1 MDHQYLPRHIYP
13 SVDADPAPSGS
24 TIIAEL
30 PGRGRDSRNLPDW
43 TASMADLNIY
53 NGLFRSVD
61 MSHRNPVP
69 ASALPATGPMPIQGG
84 TSWDPARVSPVR
96 THRGRHARR
105 HRWLRRLGLAAVLAI
120 LVGGIA
126 WAGLGGPL
134 PSNPFAPHGGT
145 PSVSAPV
152 SATPSHAG
160 ASPTPSPTAVHV
172 VKTAYRVIFRVTG
185 SGQADN
191 ISYGSE
197 SQLISKPDI
206 TAVPFTASLPW
217 DSRWR
222 PIPSRLSS
230 TERTATSSPP
240 SPSGKSTISATVPG
254 ESRTRPSQSVTP
266 TRTAHTPP
274 PVTPTKGRQLQ
285 WQWHS
290 TKSCRWSGSSWS
302 ARSIPRRKR
311 PRREPAASG

>member
-1 MDHQYLPRHIYP
+1 MDHQYLPRHSYP
-13 SVDADPAPSGS
+13 SVDADPAPNGS

-30 PGRGRDSRNLPDW
+30 PGRGRDNRNLPDW

-53 NGLFRSVD
+53 NGLFRAVD

-69 ASALPATGPMPIQGG
+69 ASALPATGPMPIHGN
-84 TSWDPARVSPVR
+84 SAWDPARVSPVR
-96 THRGRHARR
+96 LHRGRHARR

-120 LVGGIA
+120 LLGAIA

-145 PSVSAPV
+145 PTVSAPG
-152 SATPSHAG
+152 SGHPSHAES
-160 ASPTPSPTAVHV
+160 ASAVHV
-172 VKTAYRVIFRVTG
+172 VRTAYRVIFRVTG

-217 DSRWR
+217 DANVKAYT
-222 PIPSRLSS
+222 I
-230 TERTATSSPP
+230 TAQQY
-240 SPSGKSTISATVPG
+240 GADGYVQSTITIRQIDHLSDGTRKVKNTTVAVGNANTDGSYAT
-254 ESRTRPSQSVTP
+254 
-266 TRTAHTPP
+266 
-274 PVTPTKGRQLQ
+274 
-285 WQWHS
+285 
-290 TKSCRWSGSSWS
+290 
-302 ARSIPRRKR
+302 ARYAK
-311 PRREPAASG
+311 